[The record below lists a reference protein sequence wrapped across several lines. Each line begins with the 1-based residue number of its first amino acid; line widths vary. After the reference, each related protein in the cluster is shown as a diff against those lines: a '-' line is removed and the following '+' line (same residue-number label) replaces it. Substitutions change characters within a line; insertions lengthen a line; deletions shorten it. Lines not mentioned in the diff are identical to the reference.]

1 MDPIQAIVLAIIQG
15 LTEFLPISSS
25 AHLILP
31 AQMFGW
37 EDQGLAFDVVT
48 HAGTLAA
55 VILYFRKDIAN
66 LLSHW
71 LVSFTGEHS
80 EYSRQAWLIILA
92 TIPAGLAGLMF
103 NDVIST
109 SLRSTTVI
117 ATTTLVFGLLMWYA
131 DANPSQQ
138 KELKDITWQLALLI
152 GLAQALALI
161 PGTSR
166 SGATITAALLLG
178 LTRLSAAR
186 FSFLLSIPIT
196 LAASGYES
204 LGLLKNPEPV
214 DWLPLTLGAVVA
226 FFSAYAC
233 IHLFLK
239 AIGRMGLMPFVV
251 YRLALA
257 GILFAFFV

>member
-31 AQMFGW
+31 AQLLDW
-37 EDQGLAFDVVT
+37 PDQGLAFDLIT

-55 VILYFRKDIAN
+55 VIIYFRRDVA
-66 LLSHW
+66 LLLGNWFGS
-71 LVSFTGEHS
+71 LVGHHNEHS
-80 EYSRQAWLIILA
+80 RMAWLIVLA
-92 TIPAGLAGLMF
+92 TIPGGLAGLIF
-103 NDVIST
+103 NDFIAT
-109 SLRSTTVI
+109 ELRSTTVI
-117 ATTTLVFGLLMWYA
+117 ACTTLIFGLLLWFA
-131 DANPSQQ
+131 DASASERREFTQ
-138 KELKDITWQLALLI
+138 ITWQIALLI
-152 GLAQALALI
+152 GFAQALALI

-204 LGLLKNPEPV
+204 LSLWQSPEPV
-214 DWLPLTLGAVVA
+214 DLMPLLLGFVVA
-226 FFSAYAC
+226 FASAYAC

-257 GILFAFFV
+257 AVLFAFFV